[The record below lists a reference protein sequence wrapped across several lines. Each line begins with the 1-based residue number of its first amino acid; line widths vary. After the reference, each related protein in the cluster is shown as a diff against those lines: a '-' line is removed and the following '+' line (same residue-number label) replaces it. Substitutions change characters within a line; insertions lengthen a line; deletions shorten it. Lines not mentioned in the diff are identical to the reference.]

1 RDQFSVGVNHIHAT
15 TNYLSGT
22 NAAGEFAFNSQNT
35 GLALADFLL
44 GKPSQFQQ
52 QTLVGW
58 YPREGYIGTYV
69 QDTWKATSHLT
80 VIPGVCWEPY
90 IPTYTKC
97 LQTGTFKKAC
107 FDQGILS
114 KIFRNYICVFDFDG

>member
-1 RDQFSVGVNHIHAT
+1 MNHIHAT

-69 QDTWKATSHLT
+69 QDTWKATPKLT
-80 VIPGVCWEPY
+80 VNYGLNRVRFPSPVRAGQRIRAHFSPASVEDVASGVQLTWSVTIEVEVVDRA
-90 IPTYTKC
+90 
-97 LQTGTFKKAC
+97 Q
-107 FDQGILS
+107 
-114 KIFRNYICVFDFDG
+114 